1 MFPRSVAGRQKITT
15 RISAH
20 ARFTIKKFVTVLILG
35 DRKTTEM
42 TRLLPSMP
50 RTNTN
55 EYAIQKIAISAGE
68 CRILYSEYTR
78 AE

>member
-1 MFPRSVAGRQKITT
+1 MFPRSVAGRQKIIT
-15 RISAH
+15 RMSAN
-20 ARFTIKKFVTVLILG
+20 ARFTMKKFVTVLILG
-35 DRKTTEM
+35 DLATTEM

-55 EYAIQKIAISAGE
+55 EYAIQKIAIIAGE
-68 CRILYSEYTR
+68 CRKLYSEYTR